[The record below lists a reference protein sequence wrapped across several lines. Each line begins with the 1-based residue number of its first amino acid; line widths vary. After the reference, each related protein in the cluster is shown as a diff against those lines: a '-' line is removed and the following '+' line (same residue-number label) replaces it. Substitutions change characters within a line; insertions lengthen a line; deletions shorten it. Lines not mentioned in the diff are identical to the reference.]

1 MNTRTYYVRSL
12 LLPLV
17 AAAAAGLL
25 GVLLGE
31 NNAAAPWLGIVM
43 WSGII
48 GGLPYLLVA
57 GGILLWSRRRP
68 VAQLRRALWLAPLL
82 MVPALLLPIA
92 VYSVVSAGGGSAD
105 RFSETIVFMGGLVL
119 LFGYGYV
126 ALVEAGALVGR
137 RLGVVAPPPAA

>member
-12 LLPLV
+12 LLPRL

-31 NNAAAPWLGIVM
+31 NNPAAPWLGIVT

-48 GGLPYLLVA
+48 GGIPYVLVA
-57 GGILLWSRRRP
+57 GGILWWSRRRSA
-68 VAQLRRALWLAPLL
+68 AQLRRALWLAPIL
-82 MVPALLLPIA
+82 MIPALLLPIA
-92 VYSVVSAGGGSAD
+92 VYSVVSRGGGSAD
-105 RFSETIVFMGGLVL
+105 RFSESMVFMGAMVL
-119 LFGYGYV
+119 LFGYVYV
-126 ALVEAGALVGR
+126 ALVEAGALLGR